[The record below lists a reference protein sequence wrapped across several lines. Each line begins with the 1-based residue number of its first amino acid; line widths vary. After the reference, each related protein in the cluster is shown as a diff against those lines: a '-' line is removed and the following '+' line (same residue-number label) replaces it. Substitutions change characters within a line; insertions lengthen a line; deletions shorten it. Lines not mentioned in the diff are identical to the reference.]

1 MILVIF
7 RYLVLGPGYCLMVLL
22 EGERPWERGCWARG
36 LIKTGPSFPS
46 SDLGQNGVQKAG
58 TTVVLEQI
66 YFLENRVD
74 FVFVSN
80 RVNKYIIIFAFQDSV

>member
-1 MILVIF
+1 MKD
-7 RYLVLGPGYCLMVLL
+7 PGN
-22 EGERPWERGCWARG
+22 EG

-58 TTVVLEQI
+58 TIIVLEQI

-80 RVNKYIIIFAFQDSV
+80 RVNKYYNICVSRFGLKVIKKILARNERK